1 MSWGEWMVPEL
12 SIAAAV
18 QLEHGKRVLRDNAT
32 SHPDQVANIACST
45 LEQTFLQQSI
55 MRKAT
60 AHIAELE
67 LLMLLS
73 EEPAKPD
80 AAPAPARVRVAA
92 DGSVKMPWLLRMVLR
107 LYGLRLEPDHP
118 EPSDT

>member
-18 QLEHGKRVLRDNAT
+18 QLEHGKRVLRENAT
-32 SHPDQVANIACST
+32 AHPQQVANLACST

-60 AHIAELE
+60 ARIAELE
-67 LLMLLS
+67 MIMLLS
-73 EEPAKPD
+73 PDDPKPT
-80 AAPAPARVRVAA
+80 AFAQVRVAE
-92 DGSVKMPWLLRMVLR
+92 DGSVVLPWLLRWVLR
-107 LYGLRLEPDHP
+107 LYGYHLEVDHSA
-118 EPSDT
+118 PSDA

>member
-32 SHPDQVANIACST
+32 KHPDQIANIACST

-73 EEPAKPD
+73 EDHAMPD
-80 AAPAPARVRVAA
+80 VAPAQPRVRVAA
-92 DGSVKMPWLLRMVLR
+92 DGSVKMPLLLRMVLR
-107 LYGLRLEPDHP
+107 LYGLRLEPDRSG
-118 EPSDT
+118 PSEA